1 MNGEKTQGLPSKY
14 KLALTHDTA
23 MRLSA
28 LMAEAQLE
36 TPWCM
41 ELRGLL
47 ARLATHI
54 EREVPEVKEGGIVE
68 A

>member
-1 MNGEKTQGLPSKY
+1 MAVTKFT
-14 KLALTHDTA
+14 LARAHDTA
-23 MRLSA
+23 VRLSA
-28 LMAEAQLE
+28 LMVEARLE

-54 EREVPEVKEGGIVE
+54 EREVPEVKEDK
-68 A
+68 

>member
-1 MNGEKTQGLPSKY
+1 MTKFT
-14 KLALTHDTA
+14 LATAHDTA
-23 MRLSA
+23 VRLSE
-28 LMAEAQLE
+28 LMSEARME

-54 EREVPEVKEGGIVE
+54 EREVPEVKETYAQQE
-68 A
+68 DNQ

>member
-1 MNGEKTQGLPSKY
+1 MAMTKY
-14 KLALTHDTA
+14 ILARAHDTA
-23 MRLSA
+23 VRLSA
-28 LMAEAQLE
+28 LMAEAQME

-54 EREVPEVKEGGIVE
+54 EREVPEVKPEPTLQT
-68 A
+68 

>member
-1 MNGEKTQGLPSKY
+1 MTKFV
-14 KLALTHDTA
+14 LATAHDTA
-23 MRLSA
+23 VRLSE
-28 LMAEAQLE
+28 LMAEARLE

-54 EREVPEVKEGGIVE
+54 EREVPEVKEDKQ
-68 A
+68 